1 MKRKNFIARIVTREG
16 VVWESTPR
24 ATYGEA
30 KRWILRLVEEDAPS
44 ILAQGIFS
52 IKIIHTPT
60 HTFHAAHYRVSKK
73 VLHVWTPTFGKD
85 GLPAR
90 G

>member
-30 KRWILRLVEEDAPS
+30 KRWILRLIEEDAPS

-60 HTFHAAHYRVSKK
+60 HTFHAAHYHVSRK
-73 VLHVWTPTFGKD
+73 VLHVWMPTFGKD
-85 GLPAR
+85 ELPAR